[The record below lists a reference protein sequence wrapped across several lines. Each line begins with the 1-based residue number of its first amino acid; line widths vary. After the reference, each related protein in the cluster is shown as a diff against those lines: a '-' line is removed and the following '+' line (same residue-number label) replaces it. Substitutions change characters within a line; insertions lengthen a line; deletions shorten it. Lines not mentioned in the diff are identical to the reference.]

1 MRLSLL
7 AQSSLLRVLTLPYS
21 LAYSVQDMTSKFPT
35 EMKGQDSGM
44 TYQNFWEISK
54 SSWVVNYS
62 TFSTLLHVI

>member
-7 AQSSLLRVLTLPYS
+7 AQSSLLPVLTLPYS

-35 EMKGQDSGM
+35 EMKGQDSGA

-54 SSWVVNYS
+54 SFWVVNYP
-62 TFSTLLHVI
+62 TFSTSLHVI